1 MRAGGRL
8 IEQLD
13 LTELSI
19 VLVDDDDNIRW
30 LLRSVLLELG
40 IRDIE
45 EAREGRDGYAKT
57 LQKRPDVLI
66 SNWEMKPDG
75 LELVRRVRLDK
86 DSPNHFL
93 PIIMVSAHSELE
105 RVLKAR
111 DMGVNEFLAKPF
123 TVRGLYL
130 RLHEV
135 IRRPRPFIRTE
146 DYFGPD
152 RRRRNIAFDGPER
165 RQAQPEMKPA
175 KSPPKA
181 AAQKDSAADA

>member
-1 MRAGGRL
+1 MKAGGRQ
-8 IEQLD
+8 IDQLD

-45 EAREGRDGYAKT
+45 ESKEGADGYLKV

-66 SNWEMKPDG
+66 TNWEMDPNGID
-75 LELVRRVRLDK
+75 LVAKIRTAK

-93 PIIMVSAHSELE
+93 PVIMVSAHSELE
-105 RVLKAR
+105 RVLQAR
-111 DMGVNEFLAKPF
+111 DAGVNEFLAKPF
-123 TVRGLYL
+123 TVKGLYL

-135 IRRPRPFIRTE
+135 IRRPRSFVKTDE
-146 DYFGPD
+146 YFGPD
-152 RRRRNIAFDGPER
+152 RRRRNIPFEGEDR
-165 RQAQPEMKPA
+165 RQ
-175 KSPPKA
+175 
-181 AAQKDSAADA
+181 KDPDRS